1 MGKSNNPKTIKVEGG
16 NKKKKGR
23 PKKKTSKLNSPTKA
37 IEKKERKRG
46 RPSKASL
53 QKKSDLSH
61 LPLIA
66 DVHLDKQFMKEK
78 QDESFDPQQN
88 FSVPVPNRKQKLNEE
103 YLENYEAL
111 RDIQDNQVQTSILT
125 RRSKRLKQED
135 DSVKL
140 GNLYKRFD
148 QMEQMI
154 SALGMMVFALHKKTV
169 NKDKKGI
176 IDDFIRQ
183 GFNPQTASVVQS
195 NLFRDVNYFE
205 KTRKNSVHMTFE
217 GSMISAQ
224 NSVKQ

>member
-1 MGKSNNPKTIKVEGG
+1 
-16 NKKKKGR
+16 
-23 PKKKTSKLNSPTKA
+23 
-37 IEKKERKRG
+37 
-46 RPSKASL
+46 
-53 QKKSDLSH
+53 
-61 LPLIA
+61 
-66 DVHLDKQFMKEK
+66 
-78 QDESFDPQQN
+78 
-88 FSVPVPNRKQKLNEE
+88 
-103 YLENYEAL
+103 
-111 RDIQDNQVQTSILT
+111 
-125 RRSKRLKQED
+125 
-135 DSVKL
+135 
-140 GNLYKRFD
+140 
-148 QMEQMI
+148 MEQMI